1 MRRTGRKGLHL
12 LRGRREL
19 CDGLDDV
26 YIYDRT
32 THRNVPMTVNT
43 ATVKTIC
50 SRNHVSEQEIFNTG
64 KASQRKQTMKHLIF
78 ILLSRC
84 TKCFTSNIS
93 FIFPM

>member
-32 THRNVPMTVNT
+32 THRNVPMSVNT
-43 ATVKTIC
+43 ATATTIC
-50 SRNHVSEQEIFNTG
+50 SMNHVSEQEIFIIG
-64 KASQRKQTMKHLIF
+64 EASQRK
-78 ILLSRC
+78 
-84 TKCFTSNIS
+84 
-93 FIFPM
+93 